1 MKRLFFITALLAIGS
16 QAVSAADFSSVSPS
30 GHTLYYNINDV
41 TAHTLTVT
49 YPAANWVGYTKP
61 TGTLIIPDTVTY
73 MGIDYF
79 VTVIGEEAF
88 EGCSGVTSV
97 TLPNT
102 LVIIEEEAFYDC
114 HITNLTIPNSVK
126 RIYSGAFTRSIGATM
141 NNLYVPDGIEY
152 IAYGA
157 FPSSGNWI
165 SSQPAGIIYL
175 GKIAYCYKGAFA
187 NNATLVFASDTRGI
201 SSIRNIIHPDY
212 YYPERIVSVVLPD
225 SLRYIDYYCFEGC
238 SNLQSITFPDSLE
251 RIGMRS
257 FYGCGSLTQVTIPSN
272 VKIIETKAFSQC
284 GNLSIVNYNAAN
296 ASTSGHGSYTPFIGC
311 ENFTTL
317 NIGNTVITI
326 PSDMFA
332 GCTHLS
338 TINMSDS
345 VVEIGTSAF
354 ANTAISTFTIPR
366 NLNSIGNNI
375 FTGCTSLRTIY
386 YNAINC
392 NPFPSYIHPFGGS
405 NAANIVNIVFGNEV
419 QNIPDYIFYQM
430 TSLQGSINFPNS
442 LRRIGNYSFYG
453 CTGLTGALSLPIN
466 IEYVGS
472 SAFSGCTGLTGTLSL
487 PTNVEYLGNSAFSGC
502 TGLSGSLILPN
513 SLQYIGSYAFNGCT
527 GFMGSLNIPNNT
539 VYIGGY
545 SFAGC
550 NGITSITIGQNV
562 DTMSSAFANMANL
575 YSVAYNAIDCSYATN
590 AFSGNTNVTNFT
602 IGNTV
607 RRIPEMTIYGLPSI
621 TTISIPE
628 GLTHIGQYNFS
639 SMAITGDVI
648 LPSTL
653 AEIGY
658 GAFTGC
664 YGIDRVICNAINPPI
679 ATSVYGQSLIFSG
692 CTTKPLLVPCESINA
707 YRNTPGWNNF
717 TNISGIGNC
726 GFTISALS
734 GTPSGGYVEGGG
746 VYNEGEQCTLSAIAY
761 NGYRFDHWDDNS
773 TQNPRTFTVSTDAT
787 YIAYFVS
794 TQSIED
800 IDNSGIIVF
809 AKGYQILID
818 KAIDKEITI
827 YTIDGRTI
835 ASLQKATEH
844 VTIPVTTTGVYF
856 VRIGDHPARKVVVI
870 R

>member
-1 MKRLFFITALLAIGS
+1 MKRLFFITALLAIGI

-49 YPAANWVGYTKP
+49 YPAVNWVGYTKP

-88 EGCSGVTSV
+88 EECSGITNV

-102 LVIIEEEAFYDC
+102 LIVIEEEAFHNC
-114 HITNLTIPNSVK
+114 SISNLTIPNNVK
-126 RIYSGAFTRSIGATM
+126 RIYVGAFTKSYGSL
-141 NNLYVPDGIEY
+141 NSLSVPDGIEY

-201 SSIRNIIHPDY
+201 SSIQNIIHPDY
-212 YYPERIVSVVLPD
+212 YYPERVVSVVLPD
-225 SLRYIDYYCFEGC
+225 SLRYIDYDCFKGC

-257 FYGCGSLTQVTIPSN
+257 FYGCGSLTQVTIPCG
-272 VKIIETKAFSQC
+272 VKSIAREAFSQC

-296 ASTSGHGSYTPFIGC
+296 ASTSGYGSYTPFIGC

-326 PSDMFA
+326 PSNMFA

-366 NLNSIGNNI
+366 NLHSIGNTL
-375 FTGCTSLRTIY
+375 FTGCTSLHTIY

-392 NPFPSYIHPFGGS
+392 SPFSTYIHPFGGS

-430 TSLQGSINFPNS
+430 TSLQGNLILPNS
-442 LRRIGNYSFYG
+442 LRRIGSN
-453 CTGLTGALSLPIN
+453 
-466 IEYVGS
+466 
-472 SAFSGCTGLTGTLSL
+472 AFSGCTGLNGALSLPPNLEYIGSNAFSGCTGLNGTLSL
-487 PTNVEYLGNSAFSGC
+487 SSNIEYIGDNAFSGC
-502 TGLSGSLILPN
+502 TGLSGSLVLPSN
-513 SLQYIGSYAFNGCT
+513 LQHIGSYAFKGCA
-527 GFMGSLNIPNNT
+527 GLLGSITIPNNT
-539 VYIGGY
+539 VYIGIY
-545 SFAGC
+545 SFAYC

-562 DTMSSAFANMANL
+562 DTMGSAFANMANL
-575 YSVAYNAIDCSYATN
+575 NSVVYNAIDCSYATN
-590 AFSGNTNVTNFT
+590 AFSGNTNVTNLT

-607 RRIPEMTIYGLPSI
+607 RRIPEMTIYGLPNI
-621 TTISIPE
+621 ATISIPE
-628 GLTHIGQYNFS
+628 GLTHIGQNNFS

-679 ATSVYGQSLIFSG
+679 ATSFYGQSLIFSG

-707 YRNTPGWNNF
+707 YRNAPGWNNF
-717 TNISGIGNC
+717 SNISGIGNC
-726 GFTISALS
+726 GFTISAIS

-746 VYNEGEQCTLSAIAY
+746 VYNEGEQCTLTAIAY
-761 NGYRFDHWDDNS
+761 GGYHFDHWDDNS
-773 TQNPRTFTVSTDAT
+773 IQNPRTFTVSGDAT
-787 YIAYFVS
+787 YIAYFVA
-794 TQSIED
+794 TQG
-800 IDNSGIIVF
+800 IDDVPTNAIIVC
-809 AKGYQILID
+809 ALGGQIVVETEL
-818 KAIDKEITI
+818 KEEISI
-827 YTIDGRTI
+827 YDIVGRKVDCGHKTRFDVP
-835 ASLQKATEH
+835 AS
-844 VTIPVTTTGVYF
+844 GVYL
-856 VRIGDHPARKVVVI
+856 VKIGTLPTQKVVVVK
-870 R
+870 